1 MRSRK
6 IKKQIWLSDEEDYI
20 MKCKSESVGMNSSD
34 YIRHLIMGYKPK
46 EKPSE
51 NFYEDIK
58 PSFQTASALKELGDL
73 SSKINNYE
81 FKDIA
86 QDKSI
91 SFVMDQVTHPSETI
105 TQSISSAENPI
116 VVSLF
121 EPVFEKVGSFISRL
135 WDS

>member
-1 MRSRK
+1 MSQKTEEKEKSTFSK
-6 IKKQIWLSDEEDYI
+6 IKEK
-20 MKCKSESVGMNSSD
+20 VG
-34 YIRHLIMGYKPK
+34 
-46 EKPSE
+46 

-105 TQSISSAENPI
+105 TQSISSAENPS